1 MLKHLL
7 TASLFFACCS
17 HCFAQQT
24 TFKTSKGLTIRLQND
39 GIYVNGKNLYPKA
52 SKTELLIDEPNRLIE
67 NGGSAFLFVHAVGS
81 PNKERLYG
89 FKITEK
95 KVDSVVNA
103 ISSEIR
109 DMDEDSC
116 LEFGGVDL
124 TEHAPNKDSMYYIPS
139 AYYEIRGGKIRFDS
153 VLTINM
159 DIRKNGVYLQE
170 QVDSSGFCCK
180 VIPIPA
186 KLVNPLIISER
197 IDGPANIRDSAGG
210 AVTFFLNDNVP
221 VTTAKAV
228 NKWYPIALQPDLSPA
243 QFKSGLIEKGSMLYV
258 NGKIVGKAI
267 KELVLADVH
276 DDHGHLTGEL
286 TGFTTL
292 RNIRKNTIPEEVLRG
307 IIGQHTAGLNE
318 LKDFLKGYQFSENTR
333 CGYTSYF
340 LNEGA
345 LYGPTAPMRLE
356 LLFEKN
362 KLFGIIHTRKLP
374 VKDAEP
380 YELDR
385 GFFLTVPNYQPA
397 EKVNDFIKKFNDLI
411 KYAD

>member
-7 TASLFFACCS
+7 TIPLFLAFCY

-24 TFKTSKGLTIRLQND
+24 TFKTSKGLTIHLQGD
-39 GIYVNGKNLYPKA
+39 GIYVNGMNLYPQA
-52 SKTELLIDEPNRLIE
+52 SKIDLLIDESNRLIE
-67 NGGSAFLFVHAVGS
+67 NEGSIFLFVHVGGS
-81 PNKERLYG
+81 PNKDRLYG

-95 KVDSVVNA
+95 KVDSIVNA
-103 ISSEIR
+103 ISSDIR
-109 DMDEDSC
+109 DMDADSC

-124 TEHAPNKDSMYYIPS
+124 TEYVPNKDSMYYIPS

-153 VLTINM
+153 TLTINM
-159 DIRKNGVYLQE
+159 DIRKNGFYLRE
-170 QVDSSGFCCK
+170 RLDADGFCCK

-210 AVTFFLNDNVP
+210 AVIFFLNDNVP
-221 VTTAKAV
+221 VTTAETV
-228 NKWYPIALQPDLSPA
+228 NKWYPIALQPDLSLA
-243 QFKSGLIEKGSMLYV
+243 QFKSGVIEKGSMLYV
-258 NGKIVGKAI
+258 NGKVVGKTI
-267 KELVLADVH
+267 KELTLVDRH

-286 TGFTTL
+286 TGFTAI
-292 RNIRKNTIPEEVLRG
+292 RNIRKNTIPEEVLCG

-318 LKDFLKGYQFSENTR
+318 LKDFFRGYQFSESTQ
-333 CGYTSYF
+333 CGYMSYF
-340 LNEGA
+340 LNEGP
-345 LYGPTAPMRLE
+345 LSGPSAPMRLE

-374 VKDAEP
+374 IKDAEP

-385 GFFLTVPNYQPA
+385 GFFLTVPDYQPA
-397 EKVNDFIKKFNDLI
+397 KKVMDFIKKFNEMI